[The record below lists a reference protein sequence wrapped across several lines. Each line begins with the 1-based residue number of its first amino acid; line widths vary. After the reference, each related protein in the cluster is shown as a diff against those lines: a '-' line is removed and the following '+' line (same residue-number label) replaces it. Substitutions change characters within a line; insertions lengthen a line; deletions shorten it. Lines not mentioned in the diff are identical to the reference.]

1 MLTDNPTA
9 PLILLV
15 EDDNNHALL
24 IQRSFEDAREEYR
37 LERVG
42 TLLSAKAVTELHPPA
57 LVLTDY
63 RLPDGYGSELVTLA
77 AGARPVIIMTSQ
89 GNELVAVEAM
99 KIGAQDYIV
108 KSAEVFEAMPRTVA
122 LALKVW
128 TLLQLRRQ
136 SDKAVIRAKTDWERT
151 FDAVPDLISIIDL
164 NHTIVRVNK
173 AMAERCGLKAE
184 EIVGRKCHEAV
195 HGLSAPPCCC
205 PSLGM
210 FLDGQIHNS
219 EIEEKSLNGLFDV
232 TVSPLLDEEG
242 RLTSY
247 VHVMRDITERKQAKK
262 ALKESEEKHTKLANE
277 LKIILDTSAVGVI
290 FVKNRKVLW
299 ANPAHC
305 KMFGYDIRETEN
317 IDTAV
322 YYVDKESYDYV
333 GVKAYATIES
343 GSIFSEDL
351 LMKKKDGSLIWC
363 NLVGQAIN
371 HDNMEEGS
379 IWSILNIT
387 ERKHAEEERQKLEH
401 QFHQAQKLESL
412 GILAGGI
419 AHDFNNI
426 LTIILGHCYMARED
440 FIPEQDFKSTF
451 SQIETA
457 ANRAADLCR
466 QMLTYAG
473 KSPLVQTKVNL
484 WVLLDDVV
492 KMLQATIKKNVT
504 ITLELNQDLP
514 EILGDPG
521 QLQQIIMNLIINAAE
536 AIGEANGT
544 IRILLANTVFEA
556 GQTVTDTFGTLIK
569 AGLYVCLEVADN
581 GSGMDEE
588 TQKRI
593 FEPFFT
599 TKFTGRGLG
608 MSAIHG
614 IVKSHEGILQ
624 MTSTPA
630 VGTTFKVS
638 FPVANSSDYSGSTT
652 SQEALSPKKGG
663 SILLVEDEQALLKME
678 KTMLEAM
685 DFTTLTA
692 QDGQEALE
700 IFREC
705 GSKVDVI
712 LLDLIM
718 PVMGGI
724 DAYHELRK
732 INMTVPII
740 ICSGYGVESVEHIIN
755 NDPHAGFIH
764 KPYKPGELL
773 DLLLKM
779 MEGASD

>member
-1 MLTDNPTA
+1 
-9 PLILLV
+9 
-15 EDDNNHALL
+15 
-24 IQRSFEDAREEYR
+24 
-37 LERVG
+37 
-42 TLLSAKAVTELHPPA
+42 
-57 LVLTDY
+57 
-63 RLPDGYGSELVTLA
+63 
-77 AGARPVIIMTSQ
+77 
-89 GNELVAVEAM
+89 
-99 KIGAQDYIV
+99 
-108 KSAEVFEAMPRTVA
+108 
-122 LALKVW
+122 
-128 TLLQLRRQ
+128 
-136 SDKAVIRAKTDWERT
+136 
-151 FDAVPDLISIIDL
+151 
-164 NHTIVRVNK
+164 
-173 AMAERCGLKAE
+173 
-184 EIVGRKCHEAV
+184 
-195 HGLSAPPCCC
+195 
-205 PSLGM
+205 
-210 FLDGQIHNS
+210 
-219 EIEEKSLNGLFDV
+219 
-232 TVSPLLDEEG
+232 
-242 RLTSY
+242 
-247 VHVMRDITERKQAKK
+247 MRDITERKQTEK
-262 ALKESEEKHTKLANE
+262 ALQESEDKHTKLANE
-277 LKIILDTSAVGVI
+277 QQIILNTSAVGVI

-305 KMFGYDIRETEN
+305 KMFGYDIGETEN
-317 IDTAV
+317 MDTAEH
-322 YYVDKESYDYV
+322 YVDNESYEYIGD
-333 GVKAYATIES
+333 KAYATIAS

-379 IWSILNIT
+379 IWSMLNIT
-387 ERKHAEEERQKLEH
+387 ERKHAEEERLKLEH

-426 LTIILGHCYMARED
+426 LTVILGHCYMAREN

-451 SQIETA
+451 SQIEAA

-473 KSPLVQTKVNL
+473 KSPLVQTQVNL
-484 WVLLDDVV
+484 SMLVDDVV

-521 QLQQIIMNLIINAAE
+521 QLQQIVMNLIINAAE
-536 AIGEANGT
+536 AIGETKGT
-544 IRILLANTVFEA
+544 IRILLTNTVFEA
-556 GQTVTDTFGTLIK
+556 GRTATDTFGTVIR
-569 AGLYVCLEVADN
+569 AGLYVCLEVTDN

-624 MTSTPA
+624 MTSTPG

-638 FPVANSSDYSGSTT
+638 FPVANSSDYRASATT
-652 SQEALSPKKGG
+652 QAVLSPNKGG
-663 SILLVEDEQALLKME
+663 SILLVEDELALLKME

-685 DFTTLTA
+685 YFTTLTA

-700 IFREC
+700 IFRES
-705 GSKVDVI
+705 GSKIDVI

-724 DAYHELRK
+724 EAYHELRK
-732 INMTVPII
+732 INQTVPII
-740 ICSGYGVESVEHIIN
+740 ICSGYGVEAVEHIIN

-764 KPYKPGELL
+764 KPYKPAELR